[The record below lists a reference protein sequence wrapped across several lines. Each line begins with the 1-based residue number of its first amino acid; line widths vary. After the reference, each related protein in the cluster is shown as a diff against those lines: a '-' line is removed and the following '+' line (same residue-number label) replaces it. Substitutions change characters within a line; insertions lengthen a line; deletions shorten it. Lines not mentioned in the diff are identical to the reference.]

1 MGIITKVVSWVTL
14 MDFPDGL
21 AGQESPL
28 MQEMRV
34 RFLDQE
40 DSLEK
45 KVAIHSSALAWEVPW
60 TEDPGGPVHGVSKSW
75 TRLNNYT
82 QL

>member
-1 MGIITKVVSWVTL
+1 MG
-14 MDFPDGL
+14 FPDGL
-21 AGQESPL
+21 AGEESPL

-34 RFLDQE
+34 RFPDRK

-45 KVAIHSSALAWEVPW
+45 KVAIYSSALAWEVPW
-60 TEDPGGPVHGVSKSW
+60 TEDPGGLVHGVSKSW